1 MGSTPVSLT
10 VNNGVLYVLD
20 AGGTGNIAGFW
31 VSPSGHLTFI
41 SGSVRPLSNLGMG
54 AAASP
59 EEIGFSPDGQHL
71 LVTEKG
77 SNNIDVYNVR
87 DGLATGPIVV
97 TSSGLAPYGFGF
109 TPRGIAVVSEAAN
122 SAASSYNVTRSG
134 LNVISASIIDTQA
147 AACWLVVSANG
158 KYAYA
163 ANAGSGTI
171 SGFQVSKT
179 GQLTLLTAN
188 GITGN
193 TGVGSHPID
202 MAFGGDGQFLYV
214 LASGNNMINAFTVHP
229 DGSLSF
235 IASYSSSS
243 GASGLAGQ

>member
-1 MGSTPVSLT
+1 MHKYSSFKQRGLQLFVAAMFIFSLFAVSNGTVFASNGSMGIVYTMTNASTNNAIQVYFRAANGTLTLGSSFDTGGSGTGTGLGSQGAIALDSGRQFLYAVNAGSSEISLFAVQGNKLKLLDKVSSMGSTPVSLT

-109 TPRGIAVVSEAAN
+109 HATRYRCCLR
-122 SAASSYNVTRSG
+122 SS
-134 LNVISASIIDTQA
+134 
-147 AACWLVVSANG
+147 
-158 KYAYA
+158 
-163 ANAGSGTI
+163 
-171 SGFQVSKT
+171 
-179 GQLTLLTAN
+179 
-188 GITGN
+188 
-193 TGVGSHPID
+193 
-202 MAFGGDGQFLYV
+202 
-214 LASGNNMINAFTVHP
+214 
-229 DGSLSF
+229 
-235 IASYSSSS
+235 
-243 GASGLAGQ
+243 